1 MSNSVPS
8 MCTYTG
14 FTVYLRSVNFTP
26 KWILLLLVIQLS
38 ALAQVI
44 WLSCLVMLLSGYF
57 VYTDSA
63 EEQARSQS
71 WTSI

>member
-14 FTVYLRSVNFTP
+14 LTVYLHSVNFTP

-44 WLSCLVMLLSGYF
+44 WLSCLVILLSGYF